1 MPSDSDAPGAPA
13 AKVDFTSV
21 MANVKAIAA
30 RHGIAA
36 SMAGDSPAPYSAPPP
51 KRPYEEESYGHHDS
65 SREDDSYGKRM
76 AYDSGRGMFVS
87 SLIQS

>member
-1 MPSDSDAPGAPA
+1 MPSDSDAPGAPT

-36 SMAGDSPAPYSAPPP
+36 SMAGDAPAPYGAPPP
-51 KRPYEEESYGHHDS
+51 KRPYEEDSYGHPD

-76 AYDSGRGMFVS
+76 AYDSGRGMLCS
-87 SLIQS
+87 HDGGL